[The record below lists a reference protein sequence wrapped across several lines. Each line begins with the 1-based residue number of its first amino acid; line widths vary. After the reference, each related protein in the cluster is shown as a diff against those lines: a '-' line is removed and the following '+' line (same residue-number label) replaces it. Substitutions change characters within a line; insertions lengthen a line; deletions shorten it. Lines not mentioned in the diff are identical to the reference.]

1 MQQDQDSGTTE
12 DSAPAEE
19 RICMYCALPERLNGQ
34 ASCERFSIAHVF
46 VKRGIATKRHPLDT
60 TAPAEGNT

>member
-1 MQQDQDSGTTE
+1 MQQDQGSGTPA

-60 TAPAEGNT
+60 TEETRR